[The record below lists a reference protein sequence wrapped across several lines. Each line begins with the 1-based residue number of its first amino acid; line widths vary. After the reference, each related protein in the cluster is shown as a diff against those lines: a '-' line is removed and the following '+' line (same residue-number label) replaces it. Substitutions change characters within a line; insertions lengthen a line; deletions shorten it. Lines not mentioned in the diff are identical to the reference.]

1 MTSKQTTT
9 PTLLNMY
16 RDDILPKMIEEFGYK
31 SPMQVP
37 KLQKVVFN
45 VGVGESLTNSNAIES
60 VVRMISTISGQKPV
74 VTKARNSL
82 AGFKIREGMSIGVMA
97 TLRSK
102 RMYEFVDRLINVAL
116 PRIRDFRG
124 IPSKSFDGRG
134 NYTLGISE
142 QIIFPEIDIDKVN
155 KISGMDITI
164 VTSSKTD
171 QEAKSL
177 LKEIGLPFK
186 SKEIVIEKSKGNI
199 SSEKNIIKEKIVS
212 EETPAAEEI
221 PAAEEALAA
230 EETFKDNEI
239 REKK

>member
-1 MTSKQTTT
+1 
-9 PTLLNMY
+9 
-16 RDDILPKMIEEFGYK
+16 
-31 SPMQVP
+31 
-37 KLQKVVFN
+37 
-45 VGVGESLTNSNAIES
+45 
-60 VVRMISTISGQKPV
+60 
-74 VTKARNSL
+74 
-82 AGFKIREGMSIGVMA
+82 
-97 TLRSK
+97 
-102 RMYEFVDRLINVAL
+102 
-116 PRIRDFRG
+116 
-124 IPSKSFDGRG
+124 
-134 NYTLGISE
+134 
-142 QIIFPEIDIDKVN
+142 
-155 KISGMDITI
+155 MDITI

>member
-1 MTSKQTTT
+1 MDNNQTTKQ
-9 PTLLNMY
+9 PTLLSMY
-16 RDDILPKMIEEFGYK
+16 RKDITPKMIEEFGYS

-74 VTKARNSL
+74 VTKAKNSL

-134 NYTLGISE
+134 NYSLGINE
-142 QIIFPEIDIDKVN
+142 QVIFPEIDYAQIDRLRSFQV
-155 KISGMDITI
+155 TV
-164 VTSSKTD
+164 VTSANSDREAFRMLQLMGFPFVQD
-171 QEAKSL
+171 Q
-177 LKEIGLPFK
+177 
-186 SKEIVIEKSKGNI
+186 NRQ
-199 SSEKNIIKEKIVS
+199 N
-212 EETPAAEEI
+212 
-221 PAAEEALAA
+221 
-230 EETFKDNEI
+230 
-239 REKK
+239 

>member
-1 MTSKQTTT
+1 MANNQTTKE
-9 PTLLNMY
+9 PTLLSMY
-16 RDDILPKMIEEFGYK
+16 RKDITPKMIEEFGYS

-74 VTKARNSL
+74 VTKAKNSL

-134 NYTLGISE
+134 NYSLGINE
-142 QIIFPEIDIDKVN
+142 QVIFPEIDYAQIDRLRSFQV
-155 KISGMDITI
+155 TV
-164 VTSSKTD
+164 VTSANSDREAFRMLQLMGFPFVQD
-171 QEAKSL
+171 Q
-177 LKEIGLPFK
+177 
-186 SKEIVIEKSKGNI
+186 NRQ
-199 SSEKNIIKEKIVS
+199 N
-212 EETPAAEEI
+212 
-221 PAAEEALAA
+221 
-230 EETFKDNEI
+230 
-239 REKK
+239 

>member
-1 MTSKQTTT
+1 MTSKQAAT

-16 RDDILPKMIEEFGYK
+16 REDIMPKMIEEFGYK

-60 VVRMISTISGQKPV
+60 VVKMISTISGQKPV

-124 IPSKSFDGRG
+124 IPTKSFDGRG
-134 NYTLGISE
+134 NYSLGINE
-142 QIIFPEIDIDKVN
+142 QVIFPEIDYAQIDKLRSFQV
-155 KISGMDITI
+155 TV
-164 VTSSKTD
+164 VTSAKSD
-171 QEAKSL
+171 QEALRL
-177 LKEIGLPFK
+177 LQLMGFPF
-186 SKEIVIEKSKGNI
+186 IQNQ
-199 SSEKNIIKEKIVS
+199 NRQ
-212 EETPAAEEI
+212 
-221 PAAEEALAA
+221 
-230 EETFKDNEI
+230 N
-239 REKK
+239 